1 MDLRHASERD
11 LLPKFRT
18 FFGKTTD
25 PVVSVT
31 DNYVLEPLEG
41 ASAGDKP
48 LYFIGRNFFNLP
60 WKRRT
65 FALSPSPDAKATTF
79 AENTDASRL
88 LSRGNYSIVV
98 PSGSQAVLNRRTL
111 PEGTPDLVILPCRRT
126 KNIRAFVVSSL
137 GQPATIPLNRRTV

>member
-1 MDLRHASERD
+1 MGGQLITLDAYVDRSRDPVDLRHASERD

-48 LYFIGRNFFNLP
+48 L
-60 WKRRT
+60 
-65 FALSPSPDAKATTF
+65 
-79 AENTDASRL
+79 
-88 LSRGNYSIVV
+88 
-98 PSGSQAVLNRRTL
+98 
-111 PEGTPDLVILPCRRT
+111 
-126 KNIRAFVVSSL
+126 
-137 GQPATIPLNRRTV
+137 